1 MVFVA
6 TRYATEHVAE
16 KLGRAGIVA
25 AAFHGEMSQGARTEA
40 LEAFKRGAVQVL
52 LATDMAARGLHIEGL
67 PWVVNY
73 DLPRAAEDHVHRIGR
88 TGRAGAVGEAVSFIT
103 PESEAHFRL
112 IEKRQGLRVPRET
125 LPGFEASPSEIAQ
138 SALPDTG
145 LDPNGGV
152 KGKRPS
158 KKDKLRAQGQR

>member
-1 MVFVA
+1 
-6 TRYATEHVAE
+6 
-16 KLGRAGIVA
+16 
-25 AAFHGEMSQGARTEA
+25 
-40 LEAFKRGAVQVL
+40 
-52 LATDMAARGLHIEGL
+52 
-67 PWVVNY
+67 VNY

-103 PESEAHFRL
+103 PESESHFRL

-125 LPGFEASPSEIAQ
+125 LPGFEAAPSEIAQ
-138 SALPDTG
+138 SALSGTG